1 MGNPVLS
8 QRFFRASAEVYEAA
22 RLQLDAAFGYPDG
35 VTSTVWEPAATAQ
48 RDTQGRC
55 LLAVRS
61 ESCDRPQV
69 DAMLPSLLASG
80 SVEEI
85 DAATYWAT
93 LFVPADE

>member
-1 MGNPVLS
+1 MIA
-8 QRFFRASAEVYEAA
+8 QKFFRSSPDVYEAV

-35 VTSTVWEPAATAQ
+35 VTETVWEPVATAQ

-55 LLAVRS
+55 LLAVRA

-69 DAMLPSLLASG
+69 AAVLPGLLASG
-80 SVEEI
+80 AVEEI